1 MKKVLATAI
10 LFAGLLL
17 ASSVFAQN
25 GAVPLKKAT
34 SKNGYTIVNPGEE
47 ILIYKYVHAS
57 HSPKEAEK
65 YKPKYFFSIKSSD
78 VLQDLNKENLK
89 KTFPDNH
96 PFHDAL
102 DVNFKDDKDLIEYDS
117 FHKMYKLNRIY
128 KNTIK

>member
-17 ASSVFAQN
+17 TSNVFAQN
-25 GAVPLKKAT
+25 GTVPLKKAT
-34 SKNGYTIVNPGEE
+34 SKNGYAIVNQGEE

-65 YKPKYFFSIKSSD
+65 YKPKYFFVTKSSD
-78 VLQDLNKENLK
+78 VLQNLSKENLK

-96 PFHDAL
+96 SFHDAL
-102 DVNFKDDKDLIEYDS
+102 DVNFKEDKDLTEYDS
-117 FHKMYKLNRIY
+117 FHKMYKLNWIY
-128 KNTIK
+128 KNAIK